1 MYISQFA
8 LVAALAASVSAHGV
22 VTEIQGANG
31 VNMPGLTVAD
41 GTPRDCSSNGCGSQ
55 ADTAIIRDREIA
67 SGKATPLG
75 RTQGNGPVDAS
86 VMVAAFMGAGNAA
99 APPTN
104 QGASGAVGV
113 EDDIPQNAQAQGR
126 GRAGAGA
133 RRRQLLGGLGGL
145 FGGGGAGGAGGNAG
159 ATGIAGLLGGGGTKA
174 EGPPEA
180 RVAAAAGAGATSG
193 LPTCADDGTVTMTLR
208 QINQDGAGPFTADV
222 DGTSGGTDEAAMQS
236 ATVTQDVPG
245 LGVQGISLATSTEF
259 EMKVQMPAG
268 MTCDATVAG
277 TPNVCVMR
285 VRNGAAAGPF
295 GGSVAFTQST
305 AARKRAVAFRLK
317 KRMEIARKN

>member
-1 MYISQFA
+1 MYFSQRIAF
-8 LVAALAASVSAHGV
+8 VAALAACASAHGV
-22 VTEIQGANG
+22 VTEITGANG
-31 VNMPGLTVAD
+31 VTMPGLTIQD

-55 ADTAIIRDREIA
+55 ADTAIIRDRDIA

-75 RTQGNGPVDAS
+75 RTQGNGPVDAA
-86 VMVAAFMGAGNAA
+86 VMIGAFMGQGA
-99 APPTN
+99 APPAN
-104 QGASGAVGV
+104 QGASGSVGV
-113 EDDIPQNAQAQGR
+113 EDNIQQAQKKR
-126 GRAGAGA
+126 QFLAG
-133 RRRQLLGGLGGL
+133 LL
-145 FGGGGAGGAGGNAG
+145 GGGAGGAGGKGGNAG
-159 ATGIAGLLGGGGTKA
+159 ATGIAGLLGGGGAKSN
-174 EGPPEA
+174 GPPEA
-180 RVAAAAGAGATSG
+180 RVAAATGAGSSSG

-222 DGTSGGTDEAAMQS
+222 DGTSGGTDEAAMQK

-245 LGVQGISLATSTEF
+245 LGVQGISLATNTEF

-305 AARKRAVAFRLK
+305 AARKRSIAYRLK
-317 KRMEIARKN
+317 KRMEFNNRN